1 MLNYDTDQY
10 TPELP
15 EITTESALKNKKTV
29 RFSPSTVIHTFS
41 DEDLDTSSDEDL
53 DTSSDEDLDTF
64 EKMCEEDAQRRK
76 EKKMRRAESEELNQA
91 GSTSTETPG
100 LLLKSASLM
109 LVLAFVKPKAQTGL
123 MKNIWMFSCMT
134 VFIQTSYTAYK
145 IPGLFF
151 AEADKKTQPISRNTD
166 DPSHSSKKSASI

>member
-1 MLNYDTDQY
+1 MLNYDTDQC

-29 RFSPSTVIHTFS
+29 RFSPTTVIHTF
-41 DEDLDTSSDEDL
+41 SDEDL